1 MSKLDRTFEGEDMI
15 KEISGKEFRDSGL
28 LWYINQQLHLFGVA
42 ITWNPE
48 TDEIK
53 PTLCKFRGFGEKNN
67 DDGYA
72 KVSEYLKNN
81 IKDIIKDLED

>member
-1 MSKLDRTFEGEDMI
+1 MMKFDRAFKDGEMV

-42 ITWNPE
+42 ITWNPD

-53 PTLCKFRGFGEKNN
+53 PTLCKFRGSGEKNN
-67 DDGYA
+67 NNGYA

-81 IKDIIKDLED
+81 IQDIIKDLED